1 MTKVDTRE
9 KHEYIARLNKALKIR
24 ASIERA
30 SALRTD
36 DYGPDRMLAAAR
48 EWGEPQWAIVCHW
61 SGVPAASA
69 ATRELVISLLRERVK
84 IARAS

>member
-1 MTKVDTRE
+1 MTTIR
-9 KHEYIARLNKALKIR
+9 EYIARLNDALKIR

-36 DYGPDRMLAAAR
+36 DYGPGRILATAL
-48 EWGEPQWAIVCHW
+48 EWGDPQWAIVCQW
-61 SGVPAASA
+61 SGVPVASV
-69 ATRELVISLLRERVK
+69 ATRELVLSLLSERVK